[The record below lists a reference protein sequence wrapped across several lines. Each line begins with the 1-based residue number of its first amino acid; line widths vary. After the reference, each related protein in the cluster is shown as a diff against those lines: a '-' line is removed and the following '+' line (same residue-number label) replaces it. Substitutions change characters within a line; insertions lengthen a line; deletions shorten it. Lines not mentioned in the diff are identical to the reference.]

1 MNKIHDMYGNEL
13 QIGDH
18 VCFLQSLSSNSKE
31 LIRARVG
38 GLREET
44 GKRSDWTEGWVL
56 VEDIQPEYLRKESV
70 YRPRPLPKE
79 KAASCCIKCY

>member
-1 MNKIHDMYGNEL
+1 MIHDMYGNEL

-18 VCFLQSLSSNSKE
+18 VCFLQSISSSGKE
-31 LIRARVG
+31 LVRARVG

-56 VEDIQPEYLRKESV
+56 VEDIQPEYLLQPRMP
-70 YRPRPLPKE
+70 YHLRPLPKE
-79 KAASCCIKCY
+79 KAASCCIKCF